1 LTVASLIQTT
11 TRDLEDLI
19 NVPKSARLDR
29 LRAIISQ
36 SKRRLV
42 ALQTELS
49 NLKSAE
55 LFVLQKMNRYV
66 KLKHLEQFYPADRFM
81 LNGFRQAMKPLETNT
96 PDDNSEIN
104 QTRNQLLKGLE
115 PLEAERNRIAA
126 DILQVSTEIIKH
138 RQALSDAQNMLKT
151 GSDVSLAKDA
161 IAKREFSEIYM
172 LYEVHKK
179 YRELSTDE
187 RGNRLYNSDG
197 STIASMNRL
206 KDQFKELAG
215 RNPFVTSKQLILDYS
230 DPGSDENEKSLMNM
244 LDRTF
249 TVLGNQSGVSLN
261 DEKLQKYSSQ
271 MVSNMND
278 PYKSQSISRQKDVKS
293 APPEDKALKN
303 ETKSPSKLVSFV
315 NKVVTTPQKGVKIYM
330 SWDQT
335 SASNAVQSWFERK
348 VSGLNQGIPICQK
361 DSSAS
366 EKDLAT
372 NSLDQAESSGA
383 EGFAK
388 QFAETKKAVDPQ
400 IFENKL
406 TGRMDELT
414 LAIDTTS
421 GTNVSSS
428 SFLIIGDTLY
438 SGSNLYQARVLS
450 ASSGVANYLM
460 DMKTNGTLTQE
471 DYANY
476 MLGLTS
482 EMAMADPPL
491 TVGAAPG
498 LFSQKKTGR

>member
-1 LTVASLIQTT
+1 MSLTVASLVQTT
-11 TRDLEDLI
+11 TRDLEDLV

-29 LRAIISQ
+29 LRATISQ

-81 LNGFRQAMKPLETNT
+81 LNGFRQAMKPLENT
-96 PDDNSEIN
+96 ASEDNSEIN

-197 STIASMNRL
+197 STIASMSRL

-215 RNPFVTSKQLILDYS
+215 RNPFVTSSQLVLDYS

-278 PYKSQSISRQKDVKS
+278 PYKSQNVARQDDPKN

-303 ETKSPSKLVSFV
+303 ETKSPSKLVGFV

-335 SASNAVQSWFERK
+335 SATNAIQSWFERQ
-348 VSGLNQGIPICQK
+348 VSGLNQGMPVCQK
-361 DSSAS
+361 KDSPAS

-372 NSLDQAESSGA
+372 NSQDQAESSAA
-383 EGFAK
+383 ENFAK
-388 QFAETKKAVDPQ
+388 QFAETKKAIDPQ
-400 IFENKL
+400 IFESRL
-406 TGRMDELT
+406 TNLMDELT
-414 LAIDTTS
+414 TAIDSTG
-421 GTNVSSS
+421 GTNVSAS
-428 SFLIIGDTLY
+428 SFLIIGEMLY
-438 SGSNLYQARVLS
+438 SGSNLYQARVIS

-460 DMKTNGTLTQE
+460 DMKTNGTITDA
-471 DYANY
+471 DYNSY
-476 MLGLTS
+476 MNGLTS
-482 EMAMADPPL
+482 EMAMANPPL
-491 TVGAAPG
+491 AMAA
-498 LFSQKKTGR
+498 TNY

>member
-1 LTVASLIQTT
+1 MM
-11 TRDLEDLI
+11 
-19 NVPKSARLDR
+19 KS
-29 LRAIISQ
+29 
-36 SKRRLV
+36 
-42 ALQTELS
+42 
-49 NLKSAE
+49 
-55 LFVLQKMNRYV
+55 F
-66 KLKHLEQFYPADRFM
+66 
-81 LNGFRQAMKPLETNT
+81 
-96 PDDNSEIN
+96 
-104 QTRNQLLKGLE
+104 
-115 PLEAERNRIAA
+115 
-126 DILQVSTEIIKH
+126 
-138 RQALSDAQNMLKT
+138 
-151 GSDVSLAKDA
+151 
-161 IAKREFSEIYM
+161 
-172 LYEVHKK
+172 
-179 YRELSTDE
+179 
-187 RGNRLYNSDG
+187 
-197 STIASMNRL
+197 
-206 KDQFKELAG
+206 
-215 RNPFVTSKQLILDYS
+215 
-230 DPGSDENEKSLMNM
+230 
-244 LDRTF
+244 
-249 TVLGNQSGVSLN
+249 
-261 DEKLQKYSSQ
+261 KYSSQ

-428 SFLIIGDTLY
+428 SFLIIRDTLY